1 MASLDD
7 ILAAINKQSKDMR
20 DIKDELGG
28 KMDSMT
34 SRVDQ
39 QGREIHDLRSQ
50 VDHVR
55 DDIDDVV
62 DARMKAY
69 AEALLRKVDQNM
81 EKKLDEVFDKVA
93 TLEERGS
100 HSDARREEIHL
111 GKQPMGST
119 SVFPNRSIQVD
130 DFGERRHTSPR
141 PTSIQGRRGR
151 RDATKELLDEFDL
164 EEDIHNRRSRVR
176 VNEVDDN
183 MQSIKFSIPPF
194 VGSAEPNEFLE
205 WKSKVEMMFAC
216 HNYSERKKIQ
226 LAVVEFKEYALVW
239 WEKIQA
245 DIARSGMPPIE
256 TWAALTRAMH
266 ARFVPPHYRMDLL
279 QKIQF
284 LVQGSKTVEQYYKEM
299 EMLMMRAQLVE
310 DDGVT
315 MYRFLKGL
323 RRDIMIQV
331 DMYPYNSTLELVQ
344 LATKIESHGKVG
356 VSVSFGK
363 TSPNFNKFGGNTG
376 PTKSWPKGDDK
387 HTTKNEPLKVVK
399 RDEPRKV
406 SKDGSPNK
414 AKEVTC
420 FKCQRKGHYAN
431 TCPNVRT
438 VVLCDNGDYVL
449 LSDDEGEDWEHEVEA
464 SEDEAI
470 QETEE
475 HVEED
480 SSGDSL
486 VVLRMLGAVPKE
498 SENFVDRVKEQR
510 ENLFH
515 CRCKIGGKRASI
527 IIDNGSCTNVVSWY
541 VVDKLG
547 LQTIKHPTPYHLQ
560 WMNSSGDMKITRQAK
575 VPISIGPYKEDV
587 LCDVTPMTACHV
599 LLGRP
604 WQSDKGIIYDGKT
617 NKVRFYDKGYKVMIP
632 SLPLK
637 EVRKDQESLRKK
649 MQEAESLKRAKGKEV
664 STEEKRESTAKGS
677 NILLSLTDFQR
688 EVGDLDHQKGGCF
701 MLLCKDLFHSDKDN
715 LLTNFPIPFAR
726 MLEEMKDVYPE
737 ELPQGLPP
745 IRGIEHQID
754 FVPGASIPN
763 RPAYRCNPDEN
774 KEIQK
779 QVQELLEKGWVRESL
794 SPCAV
799 PVIIVPK
806 KDGTWRMCVDCR
818 AVNAIT
824 IKYRHPIPRLDDLLD
839 EINGARIFSK
849 IDLRS
854 GYHQIRMQPGD
865 EWKTAFKTKLGL
877 YEWLVMPFGLTN
889 APSTFMRLMNHVLRA
904 FIGKFVVVY
913 FDDILVYSKSENEHV
928 EHVRLV
934 FQRLREEQLYANF
947 KKCIFHTNEVVFLG
961 FVVSEDGLKVDE
973 TKVKAIKEWTPPMNV
988 GEIRRFLG
996 MCGFFQRFVPGFSL
1010 IAAPLTSLLKKGVPF
1025 KWEQAHQ
1032 EAFETLKAKLTQAPV
1047 LALPNFEKTFEL
1059 ECDASGKG
1067 MGAVLL
1073 QEGRPIAYHSEKFGG
1088 AALNYSTYDKEFT

>member
-20 DIKDELGG
+20 DIKVELGG
-28 KMDSMT
+28 KIDSMT

-39 QGREIHDLRSQ
+39 QSREIHDLRSQ

-100 HSDARREEIHL
+100 HNDAKREEIHL

-141 PTSIQGRRGR
+141 PTSIQGRGGR
-151 RDATKELLDEFDL
+151 RDTTKELLDEFDL

-194 VGSAEPNEFLE
+194 LGSAEPNEFLE

-216 HNYSERKKIQ
+216 HNYSERKKTQ

-279 QKIQF
+279 KKIQF
-284 LVQGSKTVEQYYKEM
+284 LVQGSKTVEQYYKEK

-414 AKEVTC
+414 AKDATC
-420 FKCQRKGHYAN
+420 FKCQRTGHYAN
-431 TCPNVRT
+431 TCSNVRT

-464 SEDEAI
+464 SVDEAI

-480 SSGDSL
+480 SSGESL

-575 VPISIGPYKEDV
+575 VPISIGSYKDDV

-617 NKVRFYDKGYKVMIP
+617 NKVRFYDKGYKVMIH

-637 EVRKDQESLRKK
+637 KVRKDQESLRKK
-649 MQEAESLKRAKGKEV
+649 MQEAESLKRAKEKKYPQR
-664 STEEKRESTAKGS
+664 KRES
-677 NILLSLTDFQR
+677 LLLRVPTSFFHLPTFR
-688 EVGDLDHQKGGCF
+688 EKLD
-701 MLLCKDLFHSDKDN
+701 
-715 LLTNFPIPFAR
+715 A
-726 MLEEMKDVYPE
+726 YPE

-745 IRGIEHQID
+745 IRRIEHQID
-754 FVPGASIPN
+754 FVPSASIPN
-763 RPAYRCNPDEN
+763 RPTYRCNPDEN

-799 PVIIVPK
+799 PVIIYPK

-854 GYHQIRMQPGD
+854 GYHQIRMQHGD

-877 YEWLVMPFGLTN
+877 YDWLVMPFGLTN

-913 FDDILVYSKSENEHV
+913 FDDILVYSKSEKEHV

-934 FQRLREEQLYANF
+934 FQRLREEKLYANF
-947 KKCIFHTNEVVFLG
+947 KKCIFHINEVVFLG
-961 FVVSEDGLKVDE
+961 FVVSEDGLKVDK

-988 GEIRRFLG
+988 GETRRFLG
-996 MCGFFQRFVPGFSL
+996 MCGFFRRFVPGFSL

-1059 ECDASGKG
+1059 ECDALGKG

-1073 QEGRPIAYHSEKFGG
+1073 QEGRPIAYHNDKFRG
-1088 AALNYSTYDKEFT
+1088 AALNYSTYDKELYAVVRALKTWQHYLMPREFVIHTDHETLKHLRGQQQLNRRHAR

>member
-1 MASLDD
+1 
-7 ILAAINKQSKDMR
+7 
-20 DIKDELGG
+20 
-28 KMDSMT
+28 
-34 SRVDQ
+34 
-39 QGREIHDLRSQ
+39 
-50 VDHVR
+50 
-55 DDIDDVV
+55 
-62 DARMKAY
+62 
-69 AEALLRKVDQNM
+69 
-81 EKKLDEVFDKVA
+81 
-93 TLEERGS
+93 
-100 HSDARREEIHL
+100 
-111 GKQPMGST
+111 
-119 SVFPNRSIQVD
+119 
-130 DFGERRHTSPR
+130 
-141 PTSIQGRRGR
+141 
-151 RDATKELLDEFDL
+151 
-164 EEDIHNRRSRVR
+164 
-176 VNEVDDN
+176 
-183 MQSIKFSIPPF
+183 
-194 VGSAEPNEFLE
+194 
-205 WKSKVEMMFAC
+205 
-216 HNYSERKKIQ
+216 
-226 LAVVEFKEYALVW
+226 
-239 WEKIQA
+239 
-245 DIARSGMPPIE
+245 
-256 TWAALTRAMH
+256 
-266 ARFVPPHYRMDLL
+266 
-279 QKIQF
+279 
-284 LVQGSKTVEQYYKEM
+284 
-299 EMLMMRAQLVE
+299 
-310 DDGVT
+310 
-315 MYRFLKGL
+315 MYWFLKGL

-344 LATKIESHGKVG
+344 LATKIESQGKVG
-356 VSVSFGK
+356 VNVSFGK

-376 PTKSWPKGDDK
+376 STKSWPKGDDK
-387 HTTKNEPLKVVK
+387 HTTKNKPLKVVK
-399 RDEPRKV
+399 RDEPRRV
-406 SKDGSPNK
+406 SKD
-414 AKEVTC
+414 
-420 FKCQRKGHYAN
+420 GHYAN

-449 LSDDEGEDWEHEVEA
+449 LSDAEGEDWEHEVEA

-470 QETEE
+470 QEMEE

-480 SSGDSL
+480 SSGESL

-498 SENFVDRVKEQR
+498 SEKFVDRVKEQR

-575 VPISIGPYKEDV
+575 VQISIGPYKEDV

-617 NKVRFYDKGYKVMIP
+617 NKVRFYDKGYKVMIL

-664 STEEKRESTAKGS
+664 STEKKRESTAKGS

-688 EVGDLDHQKGGCF
+688 EVGDLDHQKG
-701 MLLCKDLFHSDKDN
+701 DN

-726 MLEEMKDVYPE
+726 MLEEMKDAYPE

-806 KDGTWRMCVDCR
+806 KDGTWRMCVDCK

-865 EWKTAFKTKLGL
+865 E
-877 YEWLVMPFGLTN
+877 
-889 APSTFMRLMNHVLRA
+889 
-904 FIGKFVVVY
+904 
-913 FDDILVYSKSENEHV
+913 
-928 EHVRLV
+928 
-934 FQRLREEQLYANF
+934 
-947 KKCIFHTNEVVFLG
+947 
-961 FVVSEDGLKVDE
+961 
-973 TKVKAIKEWTPPMNV
+973 
-988 GEIRRFLG
+988 
-996 MCGFFQRFVPGFSL
+996 
-1010 IAAPLTSLLKKGVPF
+1010 
-1025 KWEQAHQ
+1025 
-1032 EAFETLKAKLTQAPV
+1032 
-1047 LALPNFEKTFEL
+1047 
-1059 ECDASGKG
+1059 
-1067 MGAVLL
+1067 
-1073 QEGRPIAYHSEKFGG
+1073 
-1088 AALNYSTYDKEFT
+1088 

>member
-141 PTSIQGRRGR
+141 PTSIQGQRGR

-164 EEDIHNRRSRVR
+164 EEDIHNRRSR
-176 VNEVDDN
+176 
-183 MQSIKFSIPPF
+183 
-194 VGSAEPNEFLE
+194 
-205 WKSKVEMMFAC
+205 
-216 HNYSERKKIQ
+216 
-226 LAVVEFKEYALVW
+226 
-239 WEKIQA
+239 
-245 DIARSGMPPIE
+245 
-256 TWAALTRAMH
+256 
-266 ARFVPPHYRMDLL
+266 
-279 QKIQF
+279 
-284 LVQGSKTVEQYYKEM
+284 
-299 EMLMMRAQLVE
+299 LVE

-344 LATKIESHGKVG
+344 LATKIESHGKL
-356 VSVSFGK
+356 S
-363 TSPNFNKFGGNTG
+363 GNTG

-414 AKEVTC
+414 AKDVTC

-449 LSDDEGEDWEHEVEA
+449 LSDDEGEDREHEVEA

-480 SSGDSL
+480 SSGESL

-498 SENFVDRVKEQR
+498 SEKFVDRVKEQR

-515 CRCKIGGKRASI
+515 CRCKIGGKQASI
-527 IIDNGSCTNVVSWY
+527 IIDNGICTNVVSLY

-547 LQTIKHPTPYHLQ
+547 LQTIKHQTPYHLQ

-587 LCDVTPMTACHV
+587 LCDVTPMTTCHV

-617 NKVRFYDKGYKVMIP
+617 N
-632 SLPLK
+632 K

-677 NILLSLTDFQR
+677 NIIFSLTDFQR

-715 LLTNFPIPFAR
+715 LLNNFPISFAR

-754 FVPGASIPN
+754 FVPGDSIPN
-763 RPAYRCNPDEN
+763 RPAYRCNLDEN

-779 QVQELLEKGWVRESL
+779 QVQELLEKGWVQESL

-799 PVIIVPK
+799 SIIIVPK
-806 KDGTWRMCVDCR
+806 KDRTWRMCVDFR
-818 AVNAIT
+818 AVNAIV

-849 IDLRS
+849 IDLPS
-854 GYHQIRMQPGD
+854 GYHQIRMQPVD

-889 APSTFMRLMNHVLRA
+889 APSTLTRLMNHVLRA
-904 FIGKFVVVY
+904 FIGKFVIVY
-913 FDDILVYSKSENEHV
+913 FDDILVYSKSEKEHV
-928 EHVRLV
+928 EHVQLV
-934 FQRLREEQLYANF
+934 FQRFREEQLYANF

-973 TKVKAIKEWTPPMNV
+973 TKVKAIKEWTHPMNV

-996 MCGFFQRFVPGFSL
+996 MCGFFRRFVPGFSL
-1010 IAAPLTSLLKKGVPF
+1010 IATPLTSLLKKGVPF

-1032 EAFETLKAKLTQAPV
+1032 EAF
-1047 LALPNFEKTFEL
+1047 
-1059 ECDASGKG
+1059 
-1067 MGAVLL
+1067 
-1073 QEGRPIAYHSEKFGG
+1073 
-1088 AALNYSTYDKEFT
+1088 

>member
-34 SRVDQ
+34 SRVDP
-39 QGREIHDLRSQ
+39 QGRETPDLRSQ

-55 DDIDDVV
+55 EDIDDVV

-69 AEALLRKVDQNM
+69 AEALLRKV
-81 EKKLDEVFDKVA
+81 A
-93 TLEERGS
+93 TLEEKGS

-119 SVFPNRSIQVD
+119 NVFLNRSIQVD
-130 DFGERRHTSPR
+130 DFSERRPTSPR

-151 RDATKELLDEFDL
+151 QDATKELLDEFDF

-226 LAVVEFKEYALVW
+226 LAVVEFKKYALVW
-239 WEKIQA
+239 WEKVQV
-245 DIARSGMPPIE
+245 DIARSGMPPDE
-256 TWAALTRAMH
+256 TWAALTRVMH
-266 ARFVPPHYRMDLL
+266 ARFVPPHYQMDL

-299 EMLMMRAQLVE
+299 EMLMMRAQLME

-344 LATKIESHGKVG
+344 LATKIESHGKLG

-363 TSPNFNKFGGNTG
+363 TSPNFNKFGGNMG
-376 PTKSWPKGDDK
+376 QTKCWPKGDDK
-387 HTTKNEPLKVVK
+387 HMTKNKPLKVVK

-414 AKEVTC
+414 AKHVTC

-431 TCPNVRT
+431 TCPNLRT
-438 VVLCDNGDYVL
+438 FVLCDNGDYVF
-449 LSDDEGEDWEHEVEA
+449 LSDDEGEDREHGVEA

-470 QETEE
+470 QVMEE

-480 SSGDSL
+480 SSGESL

-498 SENFVDRVKEQR
+498 SEKFVDRVKEQR
-510 ENLFH
+510 GNLFH

-527 IIDNGSCTNVVSWY
+527 IIDNGSCTNVLSWY

-560 WMNSSGDMKITRQAK
+560 WMNSSGDMKITTQAK

-604 WQSDKGIIYDGKT
+604 WQSDKELSMMARLTKRFKKIK
-617 NKVRFYDKGYKVMIP
+617 KVCERRCKRLKAFKE
-632 SLPLK
+632 LK
-637 EVRKDQESLRKK
+637 EKKYPQRKGETLLLRVPT
-649 MQEAESLKRAKGKEV
+649 SFFHLPIFR
-664 STEEKRESTAKGS
+664 EK
-677 NILLSLTDFQR
+677 
-688 EVGDLDHQKGGCF
+688 
-701 MLLCKDLFHSDKDN
+701 
-715 LLTNFPIPFAR
+715 

-754 FVPGASIPN
+754 FLPGASITN
-763 RPAYRCNPDEN
+763 CPAYRCNPDEN

-799 PVIIVPK
+799 RVSIVPK

-824 IKYRHPIPRLDDLLD
+824 IKYRHPIPHLDDLLD
-839 EINGARIFSK
+839 EINGARMFSK

-854 GYHQIRMQPGD
+854 GYRQIRIQPDD

-889 APSTFMRLMNHVLRA
+889 APSTFILLMNHVLRA
-904 FIGKFVVVY
+904 FIV
-913 FDDILVYSKSENEHV
+913 
-928 EHVRLV
+928 
-934 FQRLREEQLYANF
+934 
-947 KKCIFHTNEVVFLG
+947 
-961 FVVSEDGLKVDE
+961 
-973 TKVKAIKEWTPPMNV
+973 KVKRNM
-988 GEIRRFLG
+988 LS
-996 MCGFFQRFVPGFSL
+996 MCDSSFNG
-1010 IAAPLTSLLKKGVPF
+1010 
-1025 KWEQAHQ
+1025 
-1032 EAFETLKAKLTQAPV
+1032 
-1047 LALPNFEKTFEL
+1047 
-1059 ECDASGKG
+1059 
-1067 MGAVLL
+1067 
-1073 QEGRPIAYHSEKFGG
+1073 
-1088 AALNYSTYDKEFT
+1088 